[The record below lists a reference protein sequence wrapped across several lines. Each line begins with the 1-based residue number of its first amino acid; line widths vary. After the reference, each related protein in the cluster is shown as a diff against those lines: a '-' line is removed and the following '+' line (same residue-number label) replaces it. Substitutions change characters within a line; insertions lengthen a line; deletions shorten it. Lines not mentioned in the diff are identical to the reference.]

1 MDIILFALKATAV
14 FALIVI
20 PLFEAMIWWFERDL
34 RKMDDQ
40 DHY

>member
-20 PLFEAMIWWFERDL
+20 PLFEAMIWWFERDS
-34 RKMDDQ
+34 RSKNDRT
-40 DHY
+40 